1 MKIWVFVTALT
12 AMAITACTPVSRPAD
27 PAAQPAPPTLTV
39 VDDGS
44 LFQEEM
50 IVVEKPTEGSQ
61 PMLPQ
66 VSEAIADLA
75 RRLDV
80 APEQIAVVSV
90 EAVVWPDGGL
100 GCPQPGMMYPQVL
113 QDGLRVRLAVEGVV
127 YQYHSGGRR
136 APFLCEHPAEPAPP
150 GVGIGGS

>member
-1 MKIWVFVTALT
+1 MKIRVFVTTLT
-12 AMAITACTPVSRPAD
+12 TLTLVACTPVSQPAP

-39 VDDGS
+39 VDDGV
-44 LFQEEM
+44 LIQEET
-50 IVVEKPTEGSQ
+50 IVVEKPTGGSQ

-75 RRLDV
+75 GWLGV
-80 APEQIAVVSV
+80 TPTHIEVVSV

-113 QDGLRVRLAVEGVV
+113 QDGLRIRLAVESVV